1 MAYNRFDNNCKN
13 IILYVFE
20 ARRAFDVVNENILS
34 QDSNVTLDKYEFP
47 LKIIMIFPFQ
57 QIETN
62 LWVFFDVAP
71 DDIAVLLLLHD
82 KMHHK
87 TLQCIQFNKVSI
99 LIAV

>member
-1 MAYNRFDNNCKN
+1 MSKIQFHEINVTKYSLVTMAYNRFDNNCKN

-62 LWVFFDVAP
+62 L
-71 DDIAVLLLLHD
+71 
-82 KMHHK
+82 
-87 TLQCIQFNKVSI
+87 
-99 LIAV
+99 